1 MVVFVEDVV
10 EFEEGEEEGVGS
22 LRELIIVLPI
32 SVEHRYDIFLY
43 LLPVLLSEFLE
54 VVRDFLLIPLSPGL
68 LSPAG
73 ISRT

>member
-10 EFEEGEEEGVGS
+10 EFEEGEEEGVGG